1 MDLTTGVTC
10 VAVALL
16 AHDAWRRWLVA
27 RAIDDRAKL
36 ERDIAAVRE
45 TADQAAAAALV
56 EAQMR
61 ELGERVNALQSAM
74 AMGRR

>member
-1 MDLTTGVTC
+1 MTWAITVGILG
-10 VAVALL
+10 LL
-16 AHDAWRRWLVA
+16 AWDAWRRWLVA

-36 ERDIAAVRE
+36 EAAIAAVRE

-56 EAQMR
+56 EAQLK

-74 AMGRR
+74 VMGRR

>member
-1 MDLTTGVTC
+1 MDLTTGLTC
-10 VAVALL
+10 VGLGLL

>member
-1 MDLTTGVTC
+1 MTWALT
-10 VAVALL
+10 VAALGML
-16 AHDAWRRWLVA
+16 AWDAWRRWLVA

-36 ERDIAAVRE
+36 ESDIAAVRE
-45 TADQAAAAALV
+45 TADQAAAATLV

-74 AMGRR
+74 ALRSR

>member
-1 MDLTTGVTC
+1 MTWEHAG
-10 VAVALL
+10 VALGL
-16 AHDAWRRWLVA
+16 LMWDAWRRWLVA

-36 ERDIAAVRE
+36 EAAIAAVRE

-74 AMGRR
+74 AIGRR

>member
-16 AHDAWRRWLVA
+16 AWDAWRRWLVA
-27 RAIDDRAKL
+27 RTIDDRAKL

-56 EAQMR
+56 EAQLR